1 MQDPQR
7 QRHLM
12 EQTTYDTEI
21 QIRLRRIENAQPTR
35 TSPEQREQ
43 QEEKN
48 EEIDQRP
55 RLRRTRI
62 PPTRV
67 LERRERQRALNER
80 IRDTYFDRIN
90 GNFLPMEQIEE

>member
-7 QRHLM
+7 QRHLI
-12 EQTTYDTEI
+12 EENTYDTGI

-43 QEEKN
+43 PEEKN

-62 PPTRV
+62 PPIRV